1 MMLMSFLNGTKI
13 IWGRR
18 KEKPFLLAIFKNWKS
33 VGKTFT
39 SSSAYTSKGIS
50 ESVNGEDRFI
60 QLRHSD
66 SPTRYQENGIMKTK
80 NWPKKKISKKK
91 NELYM
96 FLKKTGNKK
105 VDFHELNIVLTKKI
119 GEMQNFNEIYKLI
132 YYNKDILVPLNYVVC
147 VYKMYKLAKQKECRI
162 VNYEMHVNSRVVGVS
177 IEELCRMAALDQVN
191 DYGEI
196 SQRVAMHGG
205 ESTSIGS
212 SYGSGEGCDV
222 SKRQK
227 PPYMMNPEEQPRYL
241 YLDYKNEIL
250 QHLVDQINKNY
261 FVKKLTYRHLS
272 NLLFALINLKYYDI
286 ATYVMYAKHI
296 ISMYVHLSSQA
307 IANITYSYALLFS
320 FYSIDFT
327 ICYKNYVYKYYIPT
341 GESTSETLQ
350 HDPINLMFLLLSRWM
365 CMKAIKHF
373 NANCKGKYDVDSFY
387 KGVLSNTEELNEK
400 EKKYHLQ
407 FNAQNDKYEEKNFF
421 QEFFIFLWS
430 MSKLK
435 INNIYIDLMLHTI
448 HQNRKYVFPKFNEKD
463 ICNFIQSVST
473 YYPMK
478 KLSQSCKSNANRSYE
493 VSLGNAESFIPFD
506 YDAFLRSALLCTIF
520 HLKKCSYQHYAI
532 IFKCLRNV
540 QNMGNTH
547 NCEDVTIWDD
557 PMSCS
562 FPCGNNSDTHSTE
575 PDHQSHFSS
584 KNCSTN
590 KKGEETRLLYFS
602 KANSVQNVLKKLSK
616 VVVKNLLTKL
626 RSRNDDILYHVNYYK
641 RSSALNLQHL
651 SVYLYNLSLMNE
663 FYVEDKE
670 RKELTQRLI
679 SILETGIK
687 RVHSF
692 DSKSAHVKLEDNFLQ
707 QSYDNLVC
715 LSNINYA
722 LNKNNITNES
732 LVIHSAVHFFKMY
745 HVFYNACRNAE
756 RTAPFFNFLDKINER
771 VLSIFNWTFSH
782 TGVALMPLFT
792 LINYHYLYLLYVKD
806 APNMFVL
813 LKKILLPMTVY
824 NNVTLYQLRLILKL
838 LINYYMSHV
847 VNKREGATNCLD
859 TLDRTHDD
867 MLTCMYSLSLVIANI
882 SHNIRCEKVP
892 VQGNTKLNSD
902 KGEYVY
908 FYINLAHNLLRS
920 YFYHLY
926 SLNAEN
932 IEKYILQPSQNEDNL
947 MKFYTFYLFVKIN
960 MNKHVHYDRNVVKKF
975 VSSSAVPKKG
985 FYFLEKLLTSFSEE
999 NSGSS
1004 GHREGR
1010 RYGESFAHTD
1020 LAMIEGAQMRNNSG
1034 KEAMDEELIEETR
1047 TVGNYPNE
1055 GNHAQMKED
1064 NNRDVLPLYANN
1076 IGNRNYSPR
1085 ENFGIFYLIQK
1096 SIHPKEIKMNKTNF
1110 LFLKQPD
1117 VSKILFNPR
1126 IDNDLRKVEERVLL
1140 TFKKI
1145 ESSKSHI
1152 KIYNYIKHI
1161 YEKKKN
1167 STQKTF
1173 PIQNEY
1179 VVNKNNALFVVDI
1192 YDKNTNT
1199 IFEIDGISHY
1209 TKQYIPNKS
1218 LDSFS
1223 FFYNYK
1229 SYYIFKHLILRENYN
1244 IVHLPL
1250 HDSKLCR
1257 SIICDYYKA
1266 TSENG

>member
-1 MMLMSFLNGTKI
+1 MILVSFLNGTKI

-18 KEKPFLLAIFKNWKS
+18 KEKPFLLDIFKIGKN
-33 VGKTFT
+33 VGKASTC
-39 SSSAYTSKGIS
+39 SSGHTSKGVS
-50 ESVNGEDRFI
+50 ESVNGKEKFI

-66 SPTRYQENGIMKTK
+66 SATRYQVNGIMKTN

-91 NELYM
+91 NELYI

-105 VDFHELNIVLTKKI
+105 VDFHKLNIALTKKI
-119 GEMQNFNEIYKLI
+119 GEMQNFNEVYKLI
-132 YYNKDILVPLNYVVC
+132 YYNKDILVPINYVVC
-147 VYKMYKLAKQKECRI
+147 VYRMYKLAKQKECRI

-177 IEELCRMAALDQVN
+177 IDELCRMAALDQVN
-191 DYGEI
+191 DYGEL
-196 SQRVAMHGG
+196 SQGVTMQGG
-205 ESTSIGS
+205 ESTSIRS
-212 SYGSGEGCDV
+212 SYGSGEGCDFP
-222 SKRQK
+222 KRQRN
-227 PPYMMNPEEQPRYL
+227 PFMMDPQEQPRYL
-241 YLDYKNEIL
+241 CLDYKNDIL
-250 QHLVDQINKNY
+250 QHMVNQINKNY
-261 FVKKLTYRHLS
+261 FMNKLTYRHLS

-286 ATYVMYAKHI
+286 ATYLIYAKHV

-327 ICYKNYVYKYYIPT
+327 MCYENYVYKYYIPT
-341 GESTSETLQ
+341 GEGTSEALH
-350 HDPINLMFLLLSRWM
+350 HDRINLMFLLLSRWM
-365 CMKAIKHF
+365 CMKAIKHL
-373 NANCKGKYDVDSFY
+373 NGNCKGKYDMDSFY

-407 FNAQNDKYEEKNFF
+407 FNSENYVQID
-421 QEFFIFLWS
+421 
-430 MSKLK
+430 
-435 INNIYIDLMLHTI
+435 NIYIDLMLRTI

-463 ICNFIQSVST
+463 ICNFIQSVCT
-473 YYPMK
+473 YYPIK
-478 KLSQSCKSNANRSYE
+478 KLYQTCKSNGNASYA
-493 VSLGNAESFIPFD
+493 VSLGNADSFITFD
-506 YDAFLRSALLCTIF
+506 YDAFLRSALLCTLF

-532 IFKCLRNV
+532 IFKCLRNL
-540 QNMGNTH
+540 QNMGDTH
-547 NCEDVTIWDD
+547 NLEGVTIWDD

-562 FPCGNNSDTHSTE
+562 LPCGSKSDAHSSE
-575 PDHQSHFSS
+575 PDHQPDFSS
-584 KNCSTN
+584 KNYSLY
-590 KKGEETRLLYFS
+590 KKGGETHPIYFP
-602 KANSVQNVLKKLSK
+602 KTNSVQNILKKLAK

-626 RSRNDDILYHVNYYK
+626 RSGNDDILYHVNYYK

-663 FYVEDKE
+663 LYVEDKT
-670 RKELTQRLI
+670 RKELTQLLI
-679 SILETGIK
+679 SILEKGIK

-692 DSKSAHVKLEDNFLQ
+692 DSKSANVKLEDNFLQ

-732 LVIHSAVHFFKMY
+732 LVLHSAVHFFKMY
-745 HVFYNACRNAE
+745 HVFYKVYRNSE
-756 RTAPFFNFLDKINER
+756 RTAPFFNFLEKINER

-806 APNMFVL
+806 APNLFVL
-813 LKKILLPMTVY
+813 LKKMLLPMTIY

-838 LINYYMSHV
+838 LTNYYMSHV
-847 VNKREGATNCLD
+847 VSKREDATNYLD
-859 TLDRTHDD
+859 HLDRIHDD
-867 MLTCMYSLSLVIANI
+867 VLTCMYSLSLIIANI
-882 SHNIRCEKVP
+882 SHNIRSEKLAI
-892 VQGNTKLNSD
+892 QGNTKPNSD

-908 FYINLAHNLLRS
+908 FYINLAHTLLRS
-920 YFYHLY
+920 YFYHMY
-926 SLNAEN
+926 SLNTGN
-932 IEKYILQPSQNEDNL
+932 IKKHILCPSQNEDTL

-960 MNKHVHYDRNVVKKF
+960 MNKHVQYDRNVVKKF
-975 VSSSAVPKKG
+975 VSSSSVPKKG
-985 FYFLEKLLTSFSEE
+985 FYFLEKLLPSFSEQ
-999 NSGSS
+999 NSSS
-1004 GHREGR
+1004 LGHREG

-1020 LAMIEGAQMRNNSG
+1020 LEMSEGAQIRNSSE
-1034 KEAMDEELIEETR
+1034 KEAMDEELNEEIH
-1047 TVGNYPNE
+1047 TVDSYPNKR
-1055 GNHAQMKED
+1055 NHAQMKGD
-1064 NNRDVLPLYANN
+1064 NNKDVLPLYANH
-1076 IGNRNYSPR
+1076 IDNRNYSPR

-1096 SIHPKEIKMNKTNF
+1096 SIHPKEIKMNKRNL

-1117 VSKILFNPR
+1117 VSQILFNPHV
-1126 IDNDLRKVEERVLL
+1126 DNELRKVEERVLL
-1140 TFKKI
+1140 TFKQI

-1152 KIYNYIKHI
+1152 KIYNYIKNI

-1167 STQKTF
+1167 GTQETF

-1229 SYYIFKHLILRENYN
+1229 SYYILKHLILRENYN

-1250 HDSKLCR
+1250 YDSKLCR

>member
-1 MMLMSFLNGTKI
+1 MILMSFLNGTKI

-18 KEKPFLLAIFKNWKS
+18 KEKPFLLGIFKNGKH
-33 VGKTFT
+33 VGKAFT
-39 SSSAYTSKGIS
+39 SSSGHTSKGVS
-50 ESVNGEDRFI
+50 ENVDGKERFI

-66 SPTRYQENGIMKTK
+66 SATRYQANGIMKTN

-91 NELYM
+91 NELYI

-105 VDFHELNIVLTKKI
+105 VDFHQLNIALTKKI
-119 GEMQNFNEIYKLI
+119 GEMQNFNEVYKLI

-147 VYKMYKLAKQKECRI
+147 VYRMYKLAKQKECRI
-162 VNYEMHVNSRVVGVS
+162 VNYEMHINSRIIGVS
-177 IEELCRMAALDQVN
+177 IDELCRMAALDEVN
-191 DYGEI
+191 EYGEL
-196 SQRVAMHGG
+196 SQRLAMQGG
-205 ESTSIGS
+205 ESTSIRS
-212 SYGSGEGCDV
+212 SYGSGEGSDFPKKERNV
-222 SKRQK
+222 H
-227 PPYMMNPEEQPRYL
+227 MMNGQEKPRYL
-241 YLDYKNEIL
+241 CLDYKNDIL
-250 QHLVDQINKNY
+250 QHMVDQINKNY

-286 ATYVMYAKHI
+286 ATYLIYAKHI

-307 IANITYSYALLFS
+307 IANVTYSYALLFS

-327 ICYKNYVYKYYIPT
+327 TCYENYVYKYYIPT
-341 GESTSETLQ
+341 GEGTSAALQ

-365 CMKAIKHF
+365 CMKAITHI

-387 KGVLSNTEELNEK
+387 RGVLSNTEELNEK
-400 EKKYHLQ
+400 EKKYHSQ
-407 FNAQNDKYEEKNFF
+407 FSCENPKHGDKFFF

-435 INNIYIDLMLHTI
+435 INNIYIDLMLHTV
-448 HQNRKYVFPKFNEKD
+448 HQSRKYVFAKFNEKD
-463 ICNFIQSVST
+463 ICNFIQSVCT

-478 KLSQSCKSNANRSYE
+478 KLSQTCNSSGNASYA
-493 VSLGNAESFIPFD
+493 VSLGSEDSFINLD

-520 HLKKCSYQHYAI
+520 HLNKCSYQHYAI
-532 IFKCLRNV
+532 IFKCLRNL
-540 QNMGNTH
+540 QNMGDTH
-547 NCEDVTIWDD
+547 NSEGGTTWDD
-557 PMSCS
+557 PMSYS
-562 FPCGNNSDTHSTE
+562 LPCGSRSDAHSSE
-575 PDHQSHFSS
+575 PRKPDYSS
-584 KNCSTN
+584 EDYLVN
-590 KKGEETRLLYFS
+590 KKGEETRPLYFPQT
-602 KANSVQNVLKKLSK
+602 NSVQNILKKLAN
-616 VVVKNLLTKL
+616 VAVKNLLTKL
-626 RSRNDDILYHVNYYK
+626 TSRSDDIFYHVNYYK
-641 RSSALNLQHL
+641 GNSALNLQHL
-651 SVYLYNLSLMNE
+651 SVYLYNLCLMSE
-663 FYVEDKE
+663 FYVEDKA
-670 RKELTQRLI
+670 RRELTQRLI
-679 SILETGIK
+679 CILEKGIK

-692 DSKSAHVKLEDNFLQ
+692 DRNNANVKLEDNFLQ

-732 LVIHSAVHFFKMY
+732 LVIQSAVHFFKMY
-745 HVFYNACRNAE
+745 HVFYKAYKNTE

-782 TGVALMPLFT
+782 TGVAFMPLFS

-813 LKKILLPMTVY
+813 LKKILLPMTIY

-847 VNKREGATNCLD
+847 VNKTEGATNHLD
-859 TLDRTHDD
+859 HLDCTHDD
-867 MLTCMYSLSLVIANI
+867 VLTCMYSLSLIITNI
-882 SHNIRCEKVP
+882 THNIRSEKLP
-892 VQGNTKLNSD
+892 TQGNTKPNGDKSD
-902 KGEYVY
+902 YVY
-908 FYINLAHNLLRS
+908 FYINVARTLLRS

-926 SLNAEN
+926 SLNVGN
-932 IEKYILQPSQNEDNL
+932 IKKHILCPSPSEDNL

-975 VSSSAVPKKG
+975 VSSSGVPKKG
-985 FYFLEKLLTSFSEE
+985 FYFLEKLLTSFPGQ
-999 NSGSS
+999 NSGSW
-1004 GHREGR
+1004 GHTEGQ
-1010 RYGESFAHTD
+1010 YDDSFAHTY
-1020 LAMIEGAQMRNNSG
+1020 LEISEGEQMRNSSG
-1034 KEAMDEELIEETR
+1034 KGAIDEELNEETP
-1047 TVGNYPNE
+1047 TVDNYPNE
-1055 GNHAQMKED
+1055 GNHAQMKGD
-1064 NNRDVLPLYANN
+1064 KNKDVLPLYANH
-1076 IGNRNYSPR
+1076 IDNRNYSPR
-1085 ENFGIFYLIQK
+1085 ENLGIFYLIQK
-1096 SIHPKEIKMNKTNF
+1096 SIHPNEIKMNKRSL
-1110 LFLKQPD
+1110 LFLKQQD
-1117 VSKILFNPR
+1117 LSQILFNPG
-1126 IDNDLRKVEERVLL
+1126 IDNELRKVGERVLL

-1167 STQKTF
+1167 GRQETF

-1179 VVNKNNALFVVDI
+1179 VVNKNNSLFVVDI

-1209 TKQYIPNKS
+1209 TKQCIPNKS
-1218 LDSFS
+1218 MDSFS

-1257 SIICDYYKA
+1257 SIICDYYK